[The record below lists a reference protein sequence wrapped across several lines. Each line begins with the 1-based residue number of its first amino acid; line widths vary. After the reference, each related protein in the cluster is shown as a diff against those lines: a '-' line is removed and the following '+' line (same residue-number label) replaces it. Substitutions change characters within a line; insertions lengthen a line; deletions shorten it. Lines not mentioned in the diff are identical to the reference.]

1 MQPLHSTRGV
11 ESWTRQL
18 NSGPVSP
25 HKRLISSRVSAQ
37 RRVAMYE
44 AGLCETL
51 CRVCEESGLSPNPR
65 VRDSLHCLD
74 RDQITGRSSPSG
86 LLDLSG
92 GFRPDGL
99 EASVPTRVSDGDVL
113 ALCRVFACLPG
124 RVDGLN
130 LRCNLIADDG
140 AEAIASLL
148 QEESCWLTSLDL
160 SLNDIGPRGARALGQ
175 VLQTN
180 RSLMSLNLAGNKVGE
195 EGGVSLA
202 TALQTN
208 VGLRSLDLHHCDLG
222 TDSIIAFSTALSY
235 NSSVEELNLSRPLLF
250 SLQEET
256 TVHVARMLRA
266 NRALRTLRLAKH
278 GVRDFGA
285 RRLSE
290 ALASNS
296 SLTHLDLSCNLM
308 ARDGAASLALL
319 LKQGSS
325 LRVLDLGFNRIG
337 DAGVTAL
344 ARAVG
349 SSGRSPLH
357 TLVLV
362 SNGAT
367 GEGLR
372 ELAVAMT
379 TNRTLRSVHIWG
391 NKLDR
396 VACQVF
402 AELLKSGR
410 LKERHADVS
419 AYEVDGRPY
428 LAQLQVKS
436 PLLRIEVATSSPTS
450 PPSSPPSS
458 PSASPPPSPLAS
470 SLDEW

>member
-1 MQPLHSTRGV
+1 MQQIQRTRG
-11 ESWTRQL
+11 
-18 NSGPVSP
+18 
-25 HKRLISSRVSAQ
+25 
-37 RRVAMYE
+37 VAMYE

-65 VRDSLHCLD
+65 VRDSLRCLD

-99 EASVPTRVSDGDVL
+99 EVSVPTRVSDGDVL
-113 ALCRVFACLPG
+113 ALCRVLACLPG
-124 RVDGLN
+124 RIDGLN
-130 LRCNLIADDG
+130 LRCDLIADDG

-148 QEESCWLTSLDL
+148 QEGSCWLTSLDL
-160 SLNDIGPRGARALGQ
+160 SLNDIGPRGAKALGQ

-180 RSLMSLNLAGNKVGE
+180 RSLRSLNLAGNKVGE

-208 VGLRSLDLHHCDLG
+208 VSLRSLDLHHCDLG

-235 NSSVEELNLSRPLLF
+235 NSSVEELDLSRPLLF

-256 TVHVARMLRA
+256 TVHVARMLRT
-266 NRALRTLRLAKH
+266 NRALRSLRLAKH

-285 RRLSE
+285 RQLSE
-290 ALASNS
+290 ALANNS

-319 LKQGSS
+319 LEQGSS
-325 LRVLDLGFNRIG
+325 ALRFLDLGFNRIG

-349 SSGRSPLH
+349 SSGRCPLH

-436 PLLRIEVATSSPTS
+436 PLLRLEVATSSPTS
-450 PPSSPPSS
+450 PPSSPPWS
-458 PSASPPPSPLAS
+458 PSASPPPSPVAS
-470 SLDEW
+470 SLDGW